1 MFSRFLKSFGLRK
14 RNSVLLSP
22 LAGKVI
28 PLSEVNDQTFAAG
41 LLGQGVA
48 IEPTGNKV
56 VAPSDSKIEAIFP
69 TGHALALHTEEGLDV
84 LIHIGLDTV
93 KLDGKYFHVKASVG
107 QTVKQGDVLIEFDRE
122 GFDVTAPILICNS
135 VEFASIR
142 GNVGDTVSELDQLIT
157 ARER

>member
-56 VAPSDSKIEAIFP
+56 VAPSDSRSRRSSPPGTRSRSIP
-69 TGHALALHTEEGLDV
+69 RR
-84 LIHIGLDTV
+84 
-93 KLDGKYFHVKASVG
+93 AS
-107 QTVKQGDVLIEFDRE
+107 T
-122 GFDVTAPILICNS
+122 S
-135 VEFASIR
+135 
-142 GNVGDTVSELDQLIT
+142 
-157 ARER
+157 